1 MRRSTVFIPAS
12 TLTIAAG
19 ITGLVL
25 WLNHSSYEDRV
36 EGCAQAL
43 EKQHAEGG
51 EGRPGTCDGV
61 KKDDYAAL
69 VTDTD
74 AARDDRDR

>member
-1 MRRSTVFIPAS
+1 MRRSTIFIPAS

-43 EKQHAEGG
+43 EKQYAEGG
-51 EGRPGTCDGV
+51 KGRPGTCDGV
-61 KKDDYAAL
+61 KKDDYTAL
-69 VTDTD
+69 VAD
-74 AARDDRDR
+74 ADGTGGP

>member
-1 MRRSTVFIPAS
+1 MRRSTIFIPTS

-36 EGCAQAL
+36 EDCAQAL
-43 EKQHAEGG
+43 EQQYAEGG
-51 EGRPGTCDGV
+51 KGRPETCDGV
-61 KKDDYAAL
+61 RKDDYTAL
-69 VTDTD
+69 VAD
-74 AARDDRDR
+74 AETAAGP

>member
-1 MRRSTVFIPAS
+1 MRRSTIFIPAS

-36 EGCAQAL
+36 ENCAQAL

-51 EGRPGTCDGV
+51 EGRPDPCDRV
-61 KKDDYAAL
+61 KKNDYTAL
-69 VTDTD
+69 VAD
-74 AARDDRDR
+74 AEGPQP